1 MRDMRVLLHIFNL
14 IEKIIFFIDIF
25 LSLSK
30 MR

>member
-1 MRDMRVLLHIFNL
+1 MRDMRVLLNVFKL
-14 IEKIIFFIDIF
+14 IAKIIFFIDIF